1 MTLQNS
7 VQVFTSASL
16 GMGYNSA
23 EEIAKQIKTHTN
35 SKFFPLANAGPFNDI
50 YEQDKAA
57 EKYNLT
63 PLYARTFLFSTSEE
77 TIVILAKNNKAI
89 TWLNRQPDTFDSF
102 TQIED
107 LLLSTNHDDVTVFIP
122 GAWLENEC
130 ARATAETLSLH
141 CDAVLLWD
149 VRDDASQHSKA
160 LSSWDVIPTLPINYA
175 SEDYTDAFYSLRSY
189 IFKNRKTPASEAIKA
204 GGCFYTEKEYINLFS
219 KNIVSITVSSRTL
232 ESIFEECET
241 TPINLH
247 RKTPASITSGS
258 DDTKYTELETKAK
271 KALIEFIQRKVLDDD
286 TAALYKKRLASELTL
301 TKDKGL
307 AGKFINALGVFNA
320 RGDGLMFL
328 RGNQANCLIFHLF
341 GMTIIDPVEN
351 NLSEHI
357 YFSKEE
363 KSPSPLL
370 RADFDSTETA
380 QENINVAL
388 TKANEGRYFGA
399 VHVNQISVNTAIRS
413 VAKKPSFASDINTR
427 RVLNTFA
434 SNISFNERQN
444 PFQELID
451 GHPDVSKLFETLPQ
465 ARMNIEHILNKPQ
478 SFLKH
483 AGLRVVLDSDSPLL
497 APSLKKEELI
507 SKDSTPPLIG
517 LTTENL
523 KNVPSFQ
530 FNLLG
535 LNSLGWIEEAIKS
548 PNVNIESISDIPLND
563 DKVFESMKINR
574 LGLFQLEVG
583 GISDLFARADISNI
597 DELAALLA
605 LYRPGAIGSGITECF
620 VLKREYP
627 IPDALR
633 FNEILKRILADSR
646 GVPTFKEQFF
656 DILTLIGGL
665 SPSRAIYWIDN
676 PEKLRNSSGAKALN
690 KELKAEGLTSSIAE
704 SIVTFI
710 EFPIQHAFLKGH
722 ALSYA
727 TICYFTGWLRHYYL
741 NEWFHIPANAS
752 MLRFGNNKEVLL
764 LALIELGVEIRGVD
778 FENIQS
784 ISRFVTNGDSW
795 YPVNHSRKIS
805 RYQIE
810 RLKKNVK

>member
-16 GMGYNSA
+16 GMGYNSS

-57 EKYNLT
+57 EKYNLI

-77 TIVILAKNNKAI
+77 TIVILAKNNKAT

-102 TQIED
+102 TQVED
-107 LLLSTNHDDVTVFIP
+107 LLLSTNYDDVTVFIP
-122 GAWLENEC
+122 SAWLDDEC
-130 ARATAETLSLH
+130 AHATAKTLSSH
-141 CDAVLLWD
+141 CDTVLLWD
-149 VRDDASQHSKA
+149 VRDDSSQHGKA
-160 LSSWDVIPTLPINYA
+160 LSSWNVIPTLPINYA
-175 SEDYTDAFYSLRSY
+175 SEDFTDAFYSLRSH
-189 IFKNRKTPASEAIKA
+189 ILKNRKTPASEAIKP

-219 KNIVSITVSSRTL
+219 KNIASLTVSSRTL

-247 RKTPASITSGS
+247 HKTQSSNLS
-258 DDTKYTELETKAK
+258 ESNETKYTELKAK
-271 KALIEFIQRKVLDDD
+271 AETALIEFIQRKVLDDN
-286 TAALYKKRLASELTL
+286 TAVLYKKRLASELAL
-301 TKDKGL
+301 IKDKGL
-307 AGKFINALGVFNA
+307 ASKCVNALDVFNA

-328 RGNQANCLIFHLF
+328 RGHQANCLIFHLF
-341 GMTIIDPVEN
+341 GMTIIDPIQS
-351 NLSEHI
+351 NLSEHF

-370 RADFDSTETA
+370 RVDFDATETA
-380 QENINVAL
+380 QENVNVAL
-388 TKANEGRYFGA
+388 AKANEGRYFGA

-444 PFQELID
+444 PFQELVD
-451 GHPDVSKLFETLPQ
+451 EHPDVSKLFEKLPQ
-465 ARMNIEHILNKPQ
+465 ARLNIEHILNQPQ
-478 SFLKH
+478 SFLSH
-483 AGLRVVLDSDSPLL
+483 AGLRVVFDSDSPLL
-497 APSLKKEELI
+497 APSLKKEELTN
-507 SKDSTPPLIG
+507 KDSTPPLIG

-535 LNSLGWIEEAIKS
+535 LKSLGWIEEAIKS
-548 PNVNIESISDIPLND
+548 PSINIDSISDIPLND
-563 DKVFESMKINR
+563 NEVFESMKINR
-574 LGLFQLEVG
+574 LGIFQLESN
-583 GISDLFARADISNI
+583 GISNAFASADISSI
-597 DELAALLA
+597 DEIAALLA
-605 LYRPGAIGSGITECF
+605 LYRPGAIDSGITECF
-620 VLKREYP
+620 IRKREYP
-627 IPDALR
+627 IPDDLK
-633 FNEILKRILADSR
+633 FNEVLGRILADSR
-646 GVPTFKEQFF
+646 GIPAFKEQFF

-665 SPSRAIYWIDN
+665 SPSRAIYWVDN
-676 PEKLRNSSGAKALN
+676 PERLRDTSGAKLLN
-690 KELKAEGLTSSIAE
+690 KELKAEGLSSLVAE
-704 SIVTFI
+704 SVVNFI

-727 TICYFTGWLRHYYL
+727 TICYFTGWLRHHYL
-741 NEWFHIPANAS
+741 NEWFHIPVNGS

-764 LALIELGVEIRGVD
+764 LALIELGVEVRGVD

-784 ISRFVTNGDSW
+784 INRFVTNGDSW
-795 YPVNHSRKIS
+795 YPINHSRKIS

-810 RLKKNVK
+810 RLRRK